1 MPVVSDSLL
10 EIRQTR
16 HQPANESPIESRKDN
31 WNCSA
36 NAID

>member
-16 HQPANESPIESRKDN
+16 HQPANESPLESGTDI
-31 WNCSA
+31 WDCSA
-36 NAID
+36 NATD